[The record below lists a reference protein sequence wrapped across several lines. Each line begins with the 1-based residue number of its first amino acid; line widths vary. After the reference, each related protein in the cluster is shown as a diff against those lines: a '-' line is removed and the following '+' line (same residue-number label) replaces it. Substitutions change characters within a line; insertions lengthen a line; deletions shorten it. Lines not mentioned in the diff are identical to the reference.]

1 MAKKKNDKN
10 VTVCGALCPTGPG
23 AKYAKNG
30 GGKVYHVRAHGNK
43 VPTLKDK
50 VKSMLIEAS
59 KGEI

>member
-1 MAKKKNDKN
+1 MANKKTNKG
-10 VTVCGALCPTGPG
+10 VTVCGALSPTGPG
-23 AKYAKNG
+23 AKYVKGG
-30 GGKVYHVRAHGNK
+30 GGKIYHVKNHGEK